1 MYYLC
6 SENKGTDQL
15 RSYCAADLHLY
26 FCIFFLMAWLIY
38 LHCFSESENAQS
50 LMVKKQLNDLKEE
63 NESLKSSVHRLSV
76 ELSSYQAQY
85 RPINPEQTVSGHQTF
100 VLKIGKI

>member
-1 MYYLC
+1 MLVASRCDLMLKTLTFWWRHISIKLC
-6 SENKGTDQL
+6 LFYS
-15 RSYCAADLHLY
+15 A
-26 FCIFFLMAWLIY
+26 
-38 LHCFSESENAQS
+38 FSESENAQS

-85 RPINPEQTVSGHQTF
+85 RPINPEQTVSS
-100 VLKIGKI
+100 